1 MTNLFTFLS
10 DWKLKYICALVVL
23 LCVGVG
29 NAWANDTDE
38 FTYTSFFTACTSSG
52 SNTSGSYT
60 SFTNKSGSSS
70 DAVYAGMFY
79 KHGNGPDNC
88 HDYIQMRSNSSNSGL
103 VSTTSG
109 GKVVSVTVTWNSKSS
124 NGATLNV
131 YGSNSAYSAATDLY
145 DNDTDGDLIGTI
157 VKGTS
162 VSLDID
168 DDYEYIGLR
177 SNSGALY
184 LDDISIEWSNKTLS
198 SIVKKT
204 DATKTTYIEGE
215 KFNPA
220 GLVITATYDDA
231 STEDIAYT
239 GNETKFSFSPSTAT
253 ALTTSNDKVTIT
265 YGGQS
270 TDATHSQGITV
281 FSITLQAKD
290 EDGNAIAGGGPG
302 APTFTAATR
311 TITAAANAANYVFKE
326 WVVTNASA
334 TSTSTTPTTITSAAP
349 SGNITVTAK
358 YYKPINVY
366 WKVKGAAWTPAQL
379 GTSTVGYNT
388 AWSTLTLPTDPTTS
402 DGCGDKFMGW
412 TPGTIATPLDKDD
425 DADAISDLNLLNSGN
440 KSGKTTKITTETTFH
455 AVFADYTK

>member
-1 MTNLFTFLS
+1 M
-10 DWKLKYICALVVL
+10 
-23 LCVGVG
+23 VGVG

-52 SNTSGSYT
+52 SNTAGAYT
-60 SFTNKSGSSS
+60 SFSDKSGSSS
-70 DAVYAGMFY
+70 DAVYAGMAF
-79 KHGNGPDNC
+79 KHGNGPSNC
-88 HDYIQMRSNSSNSGL
+88 HDYIQMRSKDSNSGL

-109 GKVVSVTVTWNSKSS
+109 GKVVSVTVTWNSNSS

-184 LDDISIEWSNKTLS
+184 LDDISIEWSTKSLS
-198 SIVKKT
+198 SIAKKT
-204 DATKTTYIEGE
+204 DATKTAYIEGE

-220 GLVITATYDDA
+220 GLVITATYSDA

-239 GNETKFSFSPSTAT
+239 GNEALFSFSPSTST
-253 ALTTSNDKVTIT
+253 ALTTSNTSVTVT
-265 YGGQS
+265 YGGQ
-270 TDATHSQGITV
+270 TCSQSINV
-281 FSITLQAKD
+281 YSITLQAKD
-290 EDGNAIAGGGPG
+290 EDGNTMGVGAPG

-311 TITAAANAANYVFKE
+311 TITAAASAANYVFKE

-349 SGNITVTAK
+349 SGNVTVTAK

-366 WKVKGAAWTPAQL
+366 WKVKGVAWTPATA
-379 GTSTVGYNT
+379 GTSAVGYNT
-388 AWSTLTLPTDPTTS
+388 AWSSLTLPTDPTTS

-440 KSGKTTKITTETTFH
+440 KSGKTTKITTTTTFH

>member
-38 FTYTSFFTACTSSG
+38 FTYTTFFTACTSSG
-52 SNTSGSYT
+52 SNTNGAYT
-60 SFTNKSGSSS
+60 SFSDKSGSNS
-70 DAVYAGMFY
+70 DAVYVGMFN
-79 KHGNGPDNC
+79 KHGNGPANC

-109 GKVVSVTVTWNSKSS
+109 GKVVSVTVTWNGNTS

-145 DNDTDGDLIGTI
+145 DDDTDGDLIGTI

-184 LDDISIEWSNKTLS
+184 LDDISIEWSTKSLS
-198 SIVKKT
+198 SIEVKT
-204 DATKTTYIEGE
+204 APTKLKYIEGE

-220 GLVITATYDDA
+220 GLVITANYDDD
-231 STEDIAYT
+231 SDEDIAYSD
-239 GNETKFSFSPSTAT
+239 NEAQFSFSPTTAT
-253 ALTTSNDKVTIT
+253 ALTTSNTSVTIT
-265 YGGQS
+265 YGGQ
-270 TDATHSQGITV
+270 TCSQSINV
-281 FSITLQAKD
+281 YSITLQAKD
-290 EDGNAIAGGGPG
+290 EDGNTMGVGAPG
-302 APTFTAATR
+302 APTFNASNGQ
-311 TITAAANAANYVFKE
+311 ITAAANAANYVFKE
-326 WVVTNASA
+326 WVVSNVTA
-334 TSTSTTPTTITSAAP
+334 STTTASPSTLSNPTGAV
-349 SGNITVTAK
+349 TVTAK

-366 WKVKGAAWTPAQL
+366 WKVKGAAWTPVTA
-379 GTSTVGYNT
+379 GTAVVGYNT
-388 AWSTLTLPTDPTTS
+388 AWSMLTLPTDPTTS